1 VGLGAEVLA
10 EERAEKTER
19 AKAVVAAAPAAAATA
34 PPPPPA
40 AQTAVQ
46 NNSNA
51 NVYPSILKA
60 AGKPSSSAETKRAA
74 LAIKKAALAKER
86 AVSAEQKTIARMAQ
100 GRALSGSAGP
110 KGAAEVTGKI
120 GSRDWPS
127 GGGLESLEEKVEEL
141 CKAYVDQ
148 TNSLMKILKNKGY
161 ISKDTPFFDIPNMSN
176 ENLEDALDKLLIDI
190 ETNPIEAE
198 LERLPSVNE
207 IMSEFS
213 GLVVKSDDDLEGRTL
228 PRHSATVLN
237 GQNKLEN
244 LPKIIRSLKGD
255 NHKLLE
261 LRREIQKRIG
271 PRQPP
276 RRKPLMRTLR
286 TLLDMF

>member
-1 VGLGAEVLA
+1 MKVL
-10 EERAEKTER
+10 K
-19 AKAVVAAAPAAAATA
+19 
-34 PPPPPA
+34 
-40 AQTAVQ
+40 
-46 NNSNA
+46 S
-51 NVYPSILKA
+51 
-60 AGKPSSSAETKRAA
+60 
-74 LAIKKAALAKER
+74 
-86 AVSAEQKTIARMAQ
+86 
-100 GRALSGSAGP
+100 
-110 KGAAEVTGKI
+110 
-120 GSRDWPS
+120 
-127 GGGLESLEEKVEEL
+127 
-141 CKAYVDQ
+141 
-148 TNSLMKILKNKGY
+148 KGY

-190 ETNPIEAE
+190 ETNPIGAE

-213 GLVVKSDDDLEGRTL
+213 GLVVKSNDDFEGRTL

-276 RRKPLMRTLR
+276 KRKSTLQA
-286 TLLDMF
+286 LLGMF